1 MEEDFAVDNTT
12 KLKAYTWCQEYLGG
26 VWTQIDL
33 EDFHIRDLRWVL
45 CAHCTSSVC
54 GHGAGE
60 TRVATMLA
68 AVALLRG
75 LCRIESIM

>member
-45 CAHCTSSVC
+45 CAHCTSSMC
-54 GHGAGE
+54 GHGARGDAGGNH
-60 TRVATMLA
+60 VGCCSA
-68 AVALLRG
+68 AARAV
-75 LCRIESIM
+75 